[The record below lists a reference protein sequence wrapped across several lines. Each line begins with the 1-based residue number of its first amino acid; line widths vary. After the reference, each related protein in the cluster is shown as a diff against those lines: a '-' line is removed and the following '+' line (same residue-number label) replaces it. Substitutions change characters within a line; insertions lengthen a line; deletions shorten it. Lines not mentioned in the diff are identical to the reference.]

1 MQNVQIKQSILDIKK
16 AFGINYLS
24 KDLSETEF
32 KLITLVSDA
41 DDHNE
46 NINLIKIS
54 NELNITRSAVTQLAN
69 KLEGKGYIKKY
80 TLSTNK
86 KEIYLKVGS
95 KAIAQYNIIMEKIS
109 VFFEKLYNEVGQE
122 GIEDV
127 ERYINLFKK
136 IGKEMKEEGETTC

>member
-16 AFGINYLS
+16 ALGINYLS

-122 GIEDV
+122 GIENI
-127 ERYINLFKK
+127 ERYIEVCKK
-136 IGKEMKEEGETTC
+136 IGQEMKEERE

>member
-16 AFGINYLS
+16 ALGINYLS

-86 KEIYLKVGS
+86 KEIYLTVGS

>member
-16 AFGINYLS
+16 ALGINYLS

>member
-1 MQNVQIKQSILDIKK
+1 MQNVQIKQSILDMKK
-16 AFGINYLS
+16 ALGINYLS

-32 KLITLVSDA
+32 KLIALVSDA

-95 KAIAQYNIIMEKIS
+95 KAIEQYNIIMEKIS

-122 GIEDV
+122 GIKDV
-127 ERYINLFKK
+127 ERYINIFKK
-136 IGKEMKEEGETTC
+136 IGKEMKEEGENTC